1 MMKKQC
7 AGGITTT
14 DWLINKSTIMLTITV
29 TDQYAQALSALGDVE
44 TAVKEALQ
52 RYTVEQITGKI
63 AQLLHRDRTFQSK
76 YGMPYRDFA
85 MRVATDEAY
94 VRELEASFEP
104 LWELDLAEWE
114 FCAKGVEDWTQTLQA
129 ILLN

>member
-1 MMKKQC
+1 
-7 AGGITTT
+7 
-14 DWLINKSTIMLTITV
+14 MLTITV

-94 VRELEASFEP
+94 VRELETAFEP

-114 FCAKGVEDWTQTLQA
+114 FCTKGVEDWTQTLQA